1 MADQKDPTFLDHGV
15 VRRYPLRD
23 PFNGRSPVPTTTL
36 PEISPAPVGASN
48 DQLAAPAPDCGATQ
62 LSQSLN
68 EKVDEAT
75 VHIVSELDQLK
86 EQIEQLKARIIEDA
100 GLVKSAVANHFTL
113 GGEALAFRRKVS
125 QRLGLK

>member
-1 MADQKDPTFLDHGV
+1 M
-15 VRRYPLRD
+15 
-23 PFNGRSPVPTTTL
+23 
-36 PEISPAPVGASN
+36 IPAPIAEATV
-48 DQLAAPAPDCGATQ
+48 DQLADPTPDCGAAQ
-62 LSQSLN
+62 LSESLN
-68 EKVDEAT
+68 QKVDEAT

-86 EQIEQLKARIIEDA
+86 EQIEELKSRIIEDA

>member
-1 MADQKDPTFLDHGV
+1 MIDERSPYEP
-15 VRRYPLRD
+15 RRRGLRD
-23 PFNGRSPVPTTTL
+23 QLNGGAIVPTTTL
-36 PEISPAPVGASN
+36 PTIPAPIAEAT
-48 DQLAAPAPDCGATQ
+48 DQLADPTPDCGAAQ

-86 EQIEQLKARIIEDA
+86 EQIEELKTRIIEDA

-113 GGEALAFRRKVS
+113 GGEALAFRQKVS
-125 QRLGLK
+125 KRLGLK